1 MSDAISDILTSART
15 VAIVGLSAKPEQ
27 DSYLVACYLA
37 DHGYEVIPVN
47 PGADE
52 ILGRKS
58 YASLRD
64 LPESPDVVDIF
75 RRAEFVP
82 DIVEDAIAIGARAI
96 WMQLGICHQEAAL
109 RAEDAGLKVVM
120 DHCMKREHQRLTKGA
135 PDDSSSGEACEW
147 RPSD

>member
-1 MSDAISDILTSART
+1 MSDVIRDILTNSRT

-37 DHGYEVIPVN
+37 DHGYEIIPVN

-64 LPESPDVVDIF
+64 IPNPPDVVDIF

-82 DIVEDAIAIGARAI
+82 QIVEDAITVGAKAV
-96 WMQLGICHQEAAL
+96 WMQLGITHPDAAN

-120 DHCMKREHQRLTKGA
+120 DHCMKREHQRMTKGTV
-135 PDDSSSGEACEW
+135 DDSPSGEACEW
-147 RPSD
+147 RPSN